1 MAVIPQEMI
10 FFQIPS
16 ISPIMAI
23 LSGQTTTW
31 FFRNYLPLKQNSD
44 QSKGR
49 HHTTLMIMYDLLS
62 RRSVVKTNTRQSY
75 ARSWAS
81 YYLMHLALECS
92 THNKYDQFFTH
103 SYTVYTF
110 TAKLI
115 HSIYPQHALPALVIH
130 DCLSLNYINLR

>member
-1 MAVIPQEMI
+1 
-10 FFQIPS
+10 
-16 ISPIMAI
+16 MAI

-103 SYTVYTF
+103 SYIVYTF
-110 TAKLI
+110 TAKLTVFT
-115 HSIYPQHALPALVIH
+115 HSMLFQLLLYMIVCIWIILISGRFVL
-130 DCLSLNYINLR
+130 CKLSKTLIII